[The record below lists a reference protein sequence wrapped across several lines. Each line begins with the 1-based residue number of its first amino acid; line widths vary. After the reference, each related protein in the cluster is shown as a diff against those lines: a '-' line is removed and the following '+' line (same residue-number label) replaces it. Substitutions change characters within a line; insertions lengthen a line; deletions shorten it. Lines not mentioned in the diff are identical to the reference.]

1 MRENFFKFNII
12 LIFIFVFTT
21 QCSFLEVLGVIPPE
35 ECSEKI
41 DGMSCIPSGEF
52 IRGSDVHEKNERP
65 MAKIYLSAFYMDQ
78 YEVTNADFQKCLS
91 VGKCQDCFKAGTCK
105 GIRPNYGS
113 IYMKPK
119 QPIVGISWYTAKE
132 YCEFMGKR
140 LPTEAEWE
148 KAARGTDG
156 RIFPWGDEPANCK
169 LAIIEEDGR
178 KGCWD
183 RVLPKPH
190 RMTTRDVGL
199 RAPNQYGL
207 YDMAGNSWEYVEDW
221 YSPSYEKCGKDCFG
235 PNPKGPCPGEAS
247 CKKFGS
253 EKIVKGGSWWWP
265 ASYARASYRRPHI
278 PSNKPIYHH
287 FGFRCAK
294 DHPGEK

>member
-1 MRENFFKFNII
+1 MNLKKFPLWVTVFFAFSM
-12 LIFIFVFTT
+12 VF
-21 QCSFLEVLGVIPPE
+21 QCSFMEKIGLVKPK
-35 ECSEKI
+35 ECSQTVE
-41 DGMSCIPSGEF
+41 GMSCIPSGEF
-52 IRGSDVHEKNERP
+52 IRGSDKHAANEKPSAR
-65 MAKIYLSAFYMDQ
+65 IYLDAFYMDQ
-78 YEVTNADFQKCLS
+78 YEVTNEDFQKCLS
-91 VGKCQDCFKAGTCK
+91 AGACQKCFKAGKCK

-140 LPTEAEWE
+140 LPTESEWE

-156 RIFPWGDEPANCK
+156 RLFPWGDEKATCE

-178 KGCWD
+178 KGCWEKRLP
-183 RVLPKPH
+183 RVH

-221 YSPSYEKCGKDCFG
+221 YSPSYEKCGEDCFG
-235 PNPKGPCPGEAS
+235 PNPKGPCAGEPS
-247 CKKFGS
+247 CKKFKS
-253 EKIVKGGSWWWP
+253 KKIVKGGSWWWP
-265 ASYARASYRRPHI
+265 ADYARSSFRRAHI
-278 PSNKPIYHH
+278 PANMPEYHH

-294 DHPGEK
+294 DHPKD